1 MLGNLSFLNNPFFLS
16 VRWFAAIFW
25 LFAPAL
31 NGQTALRSQNFIFYS
46 AAASLQL
53 VEQGLFRL
61 EHLRAAIQAIHGADW
76 VASSP
81 LRLWLP
87 RKEADWLK
95 LVDNK
100 LEQGQFLSGPRHDWI
115 IANPAAPNFLEVLS
129 HEYIHAVLHQKLP
142 NLPTWFEEG
151 ICEYYSTLALRNK
164 GHSTELILGL
174 TPTRHK
180 GPLSRLKSLTIPTL
194 ENQPPTASD
203 YALYWALAYHLWPT
217 WQPTT
222 PFPTTIAINK
232 FPVRIRTVDLLNP
245 NSTTATLTPQ
255 EIKEIQIEF
264 HNQFPAWNPATL
276 GPDDA
281 AEPTFL
287 EGLRLSD
294 SGQHKDAIPKLERA
308 CQLRPSSSSCWYAL
322 GFAYSEAN
330 QPTEARQA
338 LQRAI
343 STAAN
348 DTERTSAQTL
358 LNSLRKLP

>member
-25 LFAPAL
+25 LFAPGL

-46 AAASLQL
+46 DAASLQL
-53 VEQGLFRL
+53 VDQGLFRL

-76 VASSP
+76 VSASP
-81 LRLWLP
+81 IRLWLP
-87 RKEADWLK
+87 RNEADWFK
-95 LVDNK
+95 LVTNRF
-100 LEQGQFLSGPRHDWI
+100 EQGQYLSGPRHDWI

-151 ICEYYSTLALRNK
+151 ICEYYSTLSLRNK
-164 GHSTELILGL
+164 GDSTELILGL

-180 GPLSRLKSLTIPTL
+180 GTLSRLKSLPIPPA
-194 ENQPPTASD
+194 ESQPPSTSD
-203 YALYWALAYHLWPT
+203 YARYWALAYHLWPT
-217 WQPTT
+217 WKPDTS
-222 PFPTTIAINK
+222 FPTSIAIGK
-232 FPVRIRTVDLLNP
+232 FPERITTVEKLKP
-245 NSTTATLTPQ
+245 NTTTAVLTPQ
-255 EIKEIQIEF
+255 EIKELQVEF
-264 HNQFPAWNPATL
+264 HYQFPAWNPATL
-276 GPDDA
+276 GTDDA

-294 SGQHKDAIPKLERA
+294 SGQHKDAIPKLQQA

-343 STAAN
+343 STAVN
-348 DTERTSAQTL
+348 ITERTSAQTL
-358 LNSLRKLP
+358 LNSIP